1 MNGAKIAVKAK
12 SIATIVRG
20 LQKILFVLAL
30 SRIIN
35 EQRAGEETVE
45 VVEEE
50 EWTKVTKIPG
60 MIM

>member
-1 MNGAKIAVKAK
+1 MKAK